1 MMAPE
6 QEPVSVF
13 LVEDQTLI
21 RAAFRRV
28 LQNDERFIVL
38 GDTGDPRHGIQ
49 EIGRLKPDVVI
60 LDIAMPG
67 LSGLDALPQIREISP
82 KSRVVMLSHHEGEVF
97 VRRALDAGATGY
109 LSKDS
114 EPEELF
120 LALRTVVQGG
130 TYLSP
135 RVAGT
140 VVAARSDAPSGA
152 VSALTAREREVF
164 LLLAIGKSNKEVATE
179 LDMSVGTAKKHR
191 ENLQRKLDC
200 HSTAELARLAIR
212 EGLLDP

>member
-1 MMAPE
+1 MDDGDDAIG
-6 QEPVSVF
+6 VY

-21 RAAFRRV
+21 RAVFKRV
-28 LQNDERFIVL
+28 LQSDERFIVL
-38 GDTGDPRHGIQ
+38 GDTGDPRQAMGDI
-49 EIGRLKPDVVI
+49 ERLVPDVVV

-67 LSGLDALPQIREISP
+67 LSGLDALPQIRASSP
-82 KSRVVMLSHHEGEVF
+82 KTRIVMLSHHEGESF
-97 VRRALDAGATGY
+97 VRRALDGGATGY

-114 EPEELF
+114 EPDELF

-135 RVAGT
+135 RVAGA
-140 VVAARSDAPSGA
+140 VVAGQRESQGA
-152 VSALTAREREVF
+152 VSTLTAREREVF
-164 LLLAIGKSNKEVATE
+164 LLLAIGRSNKEVAAD